1 MFEFNKLNLFVQSC
15 LHIVFDRIFTSFTS
29 QGVPTFLDI
38 LAISRILK
46 AFGKLQHFVVGSALR
61 SVFTQ
66 RILSK
71 SNPIVD
77 KKKYKFKASFNVYS
91 FRCFRLTMICKTEL
105 VSSSV
110 IELLDS
116 KWTCPSFCLPFS
128 AVLSDFPVITQ
139 IKIKISNLSQRSKS
153 LRP

>member
-1 MFEFNKLNLFVQSC
+1 MNSINLIFFVQSC
-15 LHIVFDRIFTSFTS
+15 LHIFVIMFVFDRIFTSFTS

-71 SNPIVD
+71 SNPIMD
-77 KKKYKFKASFNVYS
+77 KKNINFKLLLMS
-91 FRCFRLTMICKTEL
+91 T
-105 VSSSV
+105 VSDV
-110 IELLDS
+110 
-116 KWTCPSFCLPFS
+116 
-128 AVLSDFPVITQ
+128 SDG
-139 IKIKISNLSQRSKS
+139 R
-153 LRP
+153 

>member
-1 MFEFNKLNLFVQSC
+1 MF
-15 LHIVFDRIFTSFTS
+15 VFYRIFTSFTS

-71 SNPIVD
+71 SNPKMD
-77 KKKYKFKASFNVYS
+77 N
-91 FRCFRLTMICKTEL
+91 
-105 VSSSV
+105 
-110 IELLDS
+110 
-116 KWTCPSFCLPFS
+116 
-128 AVLSDFPVITQ
+128 
-139 IKIKISNLSQRSKS
+139 KI
-153 LRP
+153 

>member
-1 MFEFNKLNLFVQSC
+1 MF
-15 LHIVFDRIFTSFTS
+15 VFYRIFTSFTS

-71 SNPIVD
+71 SNLILD
-77 KKKYKFKASFNVYS
+77 KKYKFQASFNVYS
-91 FRCFRLTMICKTEL
+91 FRCL
-105 VSSSV
+105 
-110 IELLDS
+110 IEGMDDDL
-116 KWTCPSFCLPFS
+116 
-128 AVLSDFPVITQ
+128 
-139 IKIKISNLSQRSKS
+139 
-153 LRP
+153 